1 MGRAGEEGFLLVG
14 VILMVALVLLVLSV
28 AAPIVAKDLRRER
41 ELEAVHRAQQYTR
54 AIRLYYQKFNSY
66 PASVKQLE
74 KTNNVRYL
82 RQHYLD
88 PMTGKD
94 DWRLIGF
101 GQAKTTVKGFFGQPL
116 AGLGGGGGLGSA
128 SGLQS
133 PGQSGTTGQPG
144 GSAFGSPGSASSGSF
159 GSASGG
165 QAGSTFGGQSG
176 GQSGALPVTGGGAT
190 AGSTTGGT
198 SDPGSSDAG
207 PGGSGGSAFGS
218 SSFGSGSGSS
228 SSPSGFSGS
237 SGPFVGIG
245 LPKEGPSII
254 ELNEQTDYSKWEFL
268 YDPRIEQLYSKVSL
282 FGGGPASTSSGSLGS
297 ASGLASP
304 NGGNGAGTT
313 GTGTETP
320 GSSNDAGSSGATG
333 ATGTT
338 GSTGTSGQPP
348 SPQPQ

>member
-1 MGRAGEEGFLLVG
+1 MTGSVTDRKTASHEAPRHREEEQGFLLVG
-14 VILMVALVLLVLSV
+14 VILMIALVLLVLSV
-28 AAPIVAKDLRRER
+28 AVPIVAKDLRRER
-41 ELEAVHRAQQYTR
+41 ELEAVNRAQQYTR

-128 SGLQS
+128 SNLQS
-133 PGQSGTTGQPG
+133 SGQSGNTGQ
-144 GSAFGSPGSASSGSF
+144 
-159 GSASGG
+159 SGG
-165 QAGSTFGGQSG
+165 PAFGGQSG
-176 GQSGALPVTGGGAT
+176 GLSSGQSGTQSGQSGALPVTGGNTTGGAN
-190 AGSTTGGT
+190 TGGT
-198 SDPGSSDAG
+198 SDT
-207 PGGSGGSAFGS
+207 GSGGTGSTFGS
-218 SSFGSGSGSS
+218 SSFGSGSNGSQS
-228 SSPSGFSGS
+228 ATGFSGS
-237 SGPFVGIG
+237 SGPFIGVGV
-245 LPKEGPSII
+245 PKEGASII

-297 ASGLASP
+297 ASGLSSSGGI
-304 NGGNGAGTT
+304 NGSGTTT
-313 GTGTETP
+313 GTNGTS
-320 GSSNDAGSSGATG
+320 GSTGDNGSTG
-333 ATGTT
+333 AT
-338 GSTGTSGQPP
+338 GSTGTTGGTGTTNPP
-348 SPQPQ
+348 TTPQPQ